1 MAGNRVTSILEIVT
15 KGAKEAISSF
25 RQIASSTNDASTAT
39 NRATTANDNYHRG
52 AKALYQTNLAQGR
65 AISKLKN
72 EIGGSSG
79 LVAAYATLAVNL
91 YAASAAISTLSNAA
105 QLEQLQKSLTFV
117 GNAAGSNLG
126 LLVDKLK
133 EVTEGALSTEE
144 AFRSAALGVSAGFNT
159 EQLSNLSRVA
169 KGASLALGRDMSDAM
184 DRLTR
189 GAAKLEPE
197 ILDELGI
204 IVRLDTATADYAAQ
218 VGKTVDQLTQY
229 ERTQAFV
236 NAINEQGAKKFG
248 AVADSIEVN
257 PYNKLV
263 AALSNLKTLVLD
275 GINAFVKF
283 TGVLDFLSN
292 STGALLGSVILLGAT
307 FAKQLLPSLAA
318 MPMAVAAFA
327 SKMEKSSKLK
337 LSADF
342 SSFTKLPPVLDKLKS
357 KFIDGTAT
365 SDDFKRGLDS
375 SQKSINRNKDILE
388 QYKNTIATTSKE
400 KKELAQKIKAS
411 QERLEQATIAQRSMI
426 EAQQASARATATAS
440 VANGLQAASLGNL
453 REGFTLLRE
462 GFKQNS
468 AAIAQANKGA
478 SAGRVIL
485 NGLSQAAFVAGN
497 SIRFLGT
504 ALLTAL
510 PYIGIILM
518 LLPLIAAGWKKLFP
532 PSVAEQIRERVTETM
547 KSIKEEFAKFAEFSS
562 QFELSFGEAKDAD
575 KLIGAY
581 KALAGIASTVA
592 EQVTK
597 GVNSATSATIA
608 SMIEQKQKIKEI
620 QDELGKIVVF
630 TVPQN
635 VLEPILVNAVQDTKD
650 ITEKLKEPQKELE
663 NLKKQLESTRKAA
676 AIGALD
682 EAIFSL
688 SSLESLK
695 GASSDIAIFQAKLE
709 EIQSNKD
716 LTSVEVVIEVDKA
729 AKQIKSLLG
738 AVEDIPKA
746 LQEIQKAQNDIFQ
759 KTSTPLDDLISKYKS
774 LTNAM
779 NKSKEEGGNIVRVAI
794 KNNLADIIAVTQLFK
809 EPLLPDV
816 DNIISAVEEYQK
828 KLEDARSAMIGITLA
843 AKGLQ
848 DITKEISSIASN
860 YTSVLQTQLQLENLS
875 IELQIEGLKRQRE
888 AAQTLQDRLSLTLQ
902 IANLEKGRI
911 GIDEQ
916 KIKLSLNNLDYEK
929 KLLDTAQKLAD
940 LEVQRLKTQQAINS
954 IYSLSNNAISNGLEL
969 IYAETKAKDEQDKK
983 ESDLA
988 KRRIQYEQAI
998 ATFRLDAIRK
1008 YQLEEIAA
1016 YTAIEQRRKQLL
1028 EDRARVA
1035 ATVAELGEN
1044 ITKDN
1049 FQNKIPD
1056 MIKELVSSDVADS
1069 LLKILGIQQKMNV
1082 EAEAS
1087 SQQTANIVD
1096 SVVAVAKNAA
1106 ESVKAAFN
1114 VIEDNPASL
1123 QQIEELKARLKEAQ
1137 AEVVKLSEVINN
1149 ISAQASVKVDTKEA
1163 DTLVQNF
1170 IAQERQP
1177 IKLKVQIEDLKNI
1190 PVVIS
1195 STNISMKSIT
1205 LNAELNVEKAQNTLN
1220 TFISNVDNKT
1230 INLEVKTIQT
1240 IKLATPEELA
1250 NTVIKLPVSLDFS
1263 TAIGQLN
1270 NFIIQSSLRTISIA
1284 AQITQLPID
1293 TSLTSKPIELGVE
1306 LKLDAAKEALAKFIS
1321 EASSTTIDIGVTATR
1336 AASTSTVTPTVSPVV
1351 PVTATASS
1359 YGSTEAP
1366 RERMTMEQVKA
1377 LVDNR
1382 VSQFIER
1389 ETTSTGTQA
1398 LELTGV
1404 KLEEAKDILVGILAN
1419 MDRELAQSFDVSP
1432 VLEPLTRA
1440 FIDTQAGYDQIN
1452 IDAARQID
1460 LIDKQAQAA
1469 DQKLVTDKAS
1479 QIVALATVKAETDY
1493 LRILDAG
1500 AQTNSAL
1507 LKIQIARNNAIAQQA
1522 ILDTQSKKLNEEKA
1536 MANAKNDADRI
1547 AAQENINALSAL
1559 ESSIRMSKI
1568 SAEEEIFQLNKLN
1581 LDIQEKIN
1589 NLSVEERDTS
1599 LEIYKNN
1606 LAIENLRKGKGTDLT
1621 VAQQLDVVEKEY
1633 SNTVERINLET
1644 DLAKSRLAVE
1654 KDINSARLQVIQ
1666 AELESMA
1673 KKVEKDE
1680 PTRAAALRGD
1690 AGKIASLNEGL
1701 KSGLAEQVSLLDR
1714 AAQQQRDAAA
1724 ARLDSQK
1731 ISIVS
1736 QNTPKLPEMEN
1747 MGAIKLP
1754 PIDFTTM
1761 LNGFASARQQAKDT
1775 ARSIERELEETKKLG
1790 LELGMSEDEA
1800 VANATKKSNIQGFAA
1815 NITKQAQLATA
1826 GMGPFIEQLKAL
1838 GPEGQYVSAIAQGG
1852 IKIASS
1858 LSTIAESMATLGD
1871 KTAGYTAKMEGL
1883 SGVLSSLSNVIGSIG
1898 AIQQAASGQR
1908 IAEID
1913 KEIAAERKRDG
1924 KSKESL
1930 AKIAGLEKKKEQE
1943 KKKAFEQNKKMMM
1956 AQTIISTAAAIAGA
1970 LATQPVGPWNIAQ
1983 AALFAALGAA
1993 QLAVISGTSYQGG
2006 GGSAGSS
2013 VPSSISVGERSNKVD
2028 VAQRPTGGEL
2038 AYIQGERGMGT
2049 NANNFRP
2056 AFMGAR
2062 YRATGGYVV
2071 GEQGPEL
2078 FIPDAP
2084 GRIVPNDEMMQ
2095 PGAPINVNFTVSA
2108 IDATSF
2114 NDMLADQRGNIISL
2128 IREAANSYGQP
2139 FLEGVNTITMAPA
2152 QRNYYRKA

>member
-15 KGAKEAISSF
+15 KGARDAISSF

-133 EVTEGALSTEE
+133 EVTDGALSTEE

-292 STGALLGSVILLGAT
+292 STAALLGSVILLGAT

-426 EAQQASARATATAS
+426 QAQQASARATATAS

-532 PSVAEQIRERVTETM
+532 PSIAEQIRERVKETM
-547 KSIKEEFAKFAEFSS
+547 KSIKEEFAKLAEFSS
-562 QFELSFGEAKDAD
+562 QFELSFAEAKDAD

-581 KALAGIASTVA
+581 KVLAGISGTVA

-597 GVNSATSATIA
+597 GVNNATSATIA

-1056 MIKELVSSDVADS
+1056 MIKDLVSSDVADS

-1087 SQQTANIVD
+1087 SQQTASMADNVL
-1096 SVVAVAKNAA
+1096 AVAKNAA
-1106 ESVKAAFN
+1106 DSVMAALD

-1137 AEVVKLSEVINN
+1137 AEVLKLSEVINN
-1149 ISAQASVKVDTKEA
+1149 ISAQASVKVDT
-1163 DTLVQNF
+1163 
-1170 IAQERQP
+1170 
-1177 IKLKVQIEDLKNI
+1177 
-1190 PVVIS
+1190 
-1195 STNISMKSIT
+1195 
-1205 LNAELNVEKAQNTLN
+1205 
-1220 TFISNVDNKT
+1220 
-1230 INLEVKTIQT
+1230 
-1240 IKLATPEELA
+1240 
-1250 NTVIKLPVSLDFS
+1250 
-1263 TAIGQLN
+1263 
-1270 NFIIQSSLRTISIA
+1270 
-1284 AQITQLPID
+1284 
-1293 TSLTSKPIELGVE
+1293 IELGVE

-1336 AASTSTVTPTVSPVV
+1336 AASTSTVTPTVSPAV
-1351 PVTATASS
+1351 PITATAPS

-1389 ETTSTGTQA
+1389 ETTSTGTQT

-1419 MDRELAQSFDVSP
+1419 MDRELAQAFDVSP

-1469 DQKLVTDKAS
+1469 DQKLATDKAS

-1507 LKIQIARNNAIAQQA
+1507 LKIQIARNNAIARQA
-1522 ILDTQSKKLNEEKA
+1522 ILDTQSKKRDEEKA

-1568 SAEEEIFQLNKLN
+1568 SAEEEILQLNKLN
-1581 LDIQEKIN
+1581 LDIQEKNN
-1589 NLSVEERDTS
+1589 NLLVNERDTS

-1606 LAIENLRKGKGTDLT
+1606 LAIENLRKGRGTDLT
-1621 VAQQLDVVEKEY
+1621 VAQQLYVVEKEY
-1633 SNTVERINLET
+1633 LNTVERINLET
-1644 DLAKSRLAVE
+1644 ALAKSRLAVE

-1673 KKVEKDE
+1673 KKVEDD
-1680 PTRAAALRGD
+1680 PTRANALRED
-1690 AGKIASLNEGL
+1690 ARKIASLNEGL

-1714 AAQQQRDAAA
+1714 AAKQQLDAAA
-1724 ARLDSQK
+1724 ATLDSQK
-1731 ISIVS
+1731 ISIIS
-1736 QNTPKLPEMEN
+1736 QNLPQLPQMED

-1754 PIDFTTM
+1754 PIDFTAMQNQFAAARAQVDLFKNQIIADSEETM
-1761 LNGFASARQQAKDT
+1761 MKGLQMGQSLDDAAKNANEKVDLSVFASKVR
-1775 ARSIERELEETKKLG
+1775 
-1790 LELGMSEDEA
+1790 
-1800 VANATKKSNIQGFAA
+1800 VGFDM
-1815 NITKQAQLATA
+1815 ATA
-1826 GMGPFIEQLKAL
+1826 AASPFIEQLKGL
-1838 GPEGQYVSAIAQGG
+1838 GPEGQYIAAIAQGG
-1852 IKIASS
+1852 LQVVDSI
-1858 LSTIAESMATLGD
+1858 STISEAFATLGD
-1871 KTAGYTAKMEGL
+1871 KTAD
-1883 SGVLSSLSNVIGSIG
+1883 SGSKLEAAASIMQSVGSAIG
-1898 AIQQAASGQR
+1898 AIGAMQQASSAQR
-1908 IAEID
+1908 VAEID

-1924 KSKESL
+1924 KSQESL
-1930 AKIAGLEKKKEQE
+1930 AKIAALEKKKVQE
-1943 KKKAFEQNKKMMM
+1943 EKKAFERNKKMKM
-1956 AQTIISTAAAIAGA
+1956 AEIVINTAAAVMGIWSGVKDPYVGTTLAAIQSA
-1970 LATQPVGPWNIAQ
+1970 LVIG
-1983 AALFAALGAA
+1983 LGAA
-1993 QLAVISGTSYQGG
+1993 QLAIVSGTSFQGG
-2006 GGSAGSS
+2006 GSIGGAS
-2013 VPSSISVGERSNKVD
+2013 VPTSISVGERSNKVD